1 MYDAWADVYICVW
14 QDAVL
19 RECKFGY
26 AKDVGGASKSVG
38 RNAKRKAQCTVQ
50 CALRRALRVNAGCEN
65 GNSAVW
71 PADIATLRKR
81 E

>member
-38 RNAKRKAQCTVQ
+38 RNAKRKA
-50 CALRRALRVNAGCEN
+50 
-65 GNSAVW
+65 
-71 PADIATLRKR
+71 
-81 E
+81 